1 MLSFLRRLSVA
12 TCASLHPRLR
22 KLCAVPTRRDEP
34 AAPVDQRTPRF
45 RDLSLGG
52 LLGHGA
58 VAHGQRNVQ
67 IHFLHERLWMLRL
80 HHGQHLALGLLLGE
94 KAQT

>member
-1 MLSFLRRLSVA
+1 MTGAGQPAIQTDRIRWTMLSFLRRLSVA

-45 RDLSLGG
+45 RDLSLG
-52 LLGHGA
+52 
-58 VAHGQRNVQ
+58 
-67 IHFLHERLWMLRL
+67 
-80 HHGQHLALGLLLGE
+80 E